1 MPDFPISLTGG
12 MVLSDGM
19 AGAPSSSAST
29 HTKGSYTQLQA
40 ATSADATGLYIG
52 INNAAATGRSFLVD
66 IAVGAA
72 ASEQIILANLLIDQP
87 LRLVNSLQLPC
98 LIPAGSRIAARCQCD
113 TGSQQITMAG
123 FLIAGGLWGESF
135 GGPVV
140 TLGANTATSKGTTV
154 DAGATPS
161 TYGAWTTIEASTAAD
176 IAAINVRKG
185 SNRNTAPVEANLY
198 SNYLQI
204 GVGAAAAEQVVARL
218 PVAAT
223 TSGYMGTGF
232 EGWLPVNIPAGSRVA
247 ARYLSNTADATDRII
262 DVQVLG
268 LTP

>member
-12 MVLSDGM
+12 MVLSDSVS
-19 AGAPSSSAST
+19 AAPAASAST
-29 HTKGSYTQLQA
+29 HTKGTYSQLIA
-40 ATSADATGLYIG
+40 STSADATGLYIG
-52 INNAAATGRSFLVD
+52 INNAAASGRSFLVD

-87 LRLVNSLQLPC
+87 LRFVHSLQLPC
-98 LIPAGSRIAARCQCD
+98 LIPAGSRLAARCQCD
-113 TGSQQITMAG
+113 TGSQQITMDG
-123 FLIAGGLWGESF
+123 FLTAGGLWGESF

-154 DAGATPS
+154 DAGASVS
-161 TYGAWTTIEASTAAD
+161 TYGAWTTLEASTAAD
-176 IAAINVRKG
+176 IIAINVRKG
-185 SNRNTAPVEANLY
+185 CNRNTAPIEANLY

-247 ARYLSNTADATDRII
+247 ARFLANTNDATDRII
-262 DVQVLG
+262 DVQILG